1 MFLQVAPA
9 ADVVAGEDVEAAE
22 SAKQSVFGGPAADA
36 ADGEKF
42 FEGGRVAE
50 FGERFEV
57 EFAGGDGATE
67 F

>member
-42 FEGGRVAE
+42 FEGVGVAE